1 MGHMESTFSDNP
13 KKLGRRHMDGE
24 SSDIPWWIR
33 AVVYMGVP
41 AAIACYLVYI
51 LAQTVT
57 ASQAQVQST
66 LNTLVLSVASMQTEH
81 TQIKMVNEAMLRVLQ
96 VTCANQAE
104 NADAR
109 ERCLR

>member
-1 MGHMESTFSDNP
+1 MESTFADNP
-13 KKLGRRHMDGE
+13 KKMGRRQMDGE

-57 ASQAQVQST
+57 ASQGQVQTT
-66 LNTLVLSVASMQTEH
+66 LNTLVISVSSMQAEH
-81 TQIKMVNEAMLRVLQ
+81 NQIKMLNEAMLKVLQ
-96 VTCANQAE
+96 ATCANAAQTEEKRA
-104 NADAR
+104 NCFR
-109 ERCLR
+109 